1 MGMKQERMGSNNGCW
16 GTETIIFSK
25 PEEHQIVQNSILT
38 TLPKL
43 EKNWRITHDFKP
55 TFYTRDGGE
64 TLCLM
69 KGNDWVMSFCITAT
83 NTEIGFNSKHC
94 SPARCL
100 IKNMPTIG
108 EWTTID
114 VMNEEL
120 EPGKCTFTVFF
131 GGEEVF
137 KEEKPGTRELIDVCV
152 AATSTDNDRS
162 VQPGFIR
169 GLTIMTK
176 K

>member
-1 MGMKQERMGSNNGCW
+1 M
-16 GTETIIFSK
+16 
-25 PEEHQIVQNSILT
+25 T

-55 TFYTRDGGE
+55 TAYIGRGFSLR
-64 TLCLM
+64 LM
-69 KGNDWVMSFCITAT
+69 KGTDWVMYLCFDAR

-94 SPARCL
+94 SPARFH
-100 IKNMPTIG
+100 ITSVPTIG

-137 KEEKPGTRELIDVCV
+137 KEEKPGTRELSDVCV
-152 AATSTDNDRS
+152 AATLVNFDEM
-162 VQPGFIR
+162 V
-169 GLTIMTK
+169 
-176 K
+176 